1 MFACRNVC
9 GWEKLG
15 LLGKGYREADGKC
28 SCVPLARVSSRSD
41 GCTVVRERE
50 REKISKGLNPRGTS
64 LHDKA
69 LKLRLWV
76 TGSQLLST
84 H

>member
-15 LLGKGYREADGKC
+15 LLGKGYRDADGKC

-50 REKISKGLNPRGTS
+50 RERRSAKGSILEELPSMIR
-64 LHDKA
+64 H
-69 LKLRLWV
+69 
-76 TGSQLLST
+76 
-84 H
+84 

>member
-15 LLGKGYREADGKC
+15 LLGKGYGDADGKC
-28 SCVPLARVSSRSD
+28 SCVPLARLNSRAD
-41 GCTVVRERE
+41 GCVVVRERE
-50 REKISKGLNPRGTS
+50 TSKGLNPRGTS

-69 LKLRLWV
+69 LKLHPWV
-76 TGSQLLST
+76 TGSQHLST

>member
-1 MFACRNVC
+1 MFACGNVC

-15 LLGKGYREADGKC
+15 LLGKGYRDADGKC

-50 REKISKGLNPRGTS
+50 RERRSAKGSILEELPSMIR
-64 LHDKA
+64 H
-69 LKLRLWV
+69 
-76 TGSQLLST
+76 
-84 H
+84 

>member
-1 MFACRNVC
+1 MFACRNMC
-9 GWEKLG
+9 GRAKLG
-15 LLGKGYREADGKC
+15 LLGKGYRDADGKC
-28 SCVPLARVSSRSD
+28 SCVPLARLSSRSD

-69 LKLRLWV
+69 LKLHLWV

>member
-1 MFACRNVC
+1 MC

-15 LLGKGYREADGKC
+15 LLGKGYRDADGKC

-50 REKISKGLNPRGTS
+50 RERRSAKGSILEELPSMIR
-64 LHDKA
+64 H
-69 LKLRLWV
+69 
-76 TGSQLLST
+76 
-84 H
+84 